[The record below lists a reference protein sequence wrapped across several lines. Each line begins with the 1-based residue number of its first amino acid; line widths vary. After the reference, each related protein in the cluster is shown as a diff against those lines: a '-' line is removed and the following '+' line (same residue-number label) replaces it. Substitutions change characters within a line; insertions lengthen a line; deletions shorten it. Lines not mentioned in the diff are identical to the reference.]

1 MNNFDNYTID
11 EIRREIAGFKND
23 PDVLSLSRYYQAKSF
38 SEILGV
44 SRKELPHSRFIAW
57 LLDANESH
65 GLGFFPIKKLLDS
78 IVLLSQPSVSVPNK
92 GHFDAIITDDLNI
105 VSVEIESE
113 KSIGKHGRVDI
124 YAKISLQG
132 NPHIDTI
139 SIAVENKVTSLETN
153 DQTQRYFEYFENNKD
168 NRTLQLYVYL
178 TPISTLELLEL
189 SEPLCTCKQFIQ
201 INYQSIV
208 DMIIEPALN
217 SDISNKTKNILTEYL
232 QSLSQPSF
240 NDDNEE
246 HQEGLIMAIGTEER
260 ELLKKF
266 WDKNQK
272 LILASLYAMSSDPDQ
287 DKDIRDS
294 ISGALEQMS
303 ENTKDKS
310 LVTIFFEEQ
319 PVIAPFKKAYIGL
332 KTVLL
337 IEEKGL
343 LDHAAFEFLRA
354 DKSCSFNL
362 IKSKDEVTPNEQK
375 YHKYKVE
382 SSAELVYEGKEY
394 YVARNWG
401 IGNITK
407 FIDNIHARFP
417 QISFQINS

>member
-1 MNNFDNYTID
+1 MNNFDNYSID
-11 EIRREIAGFKND
+11 EIRREIARFKND
-23 PDVLSLSRYYQAKSF
+23 PDVLSLSRYYQAKSI

-65 GLGFFPIKKLLDS
+65 GLGYFPIKKMLDL

-92 GHFDAIITDDLNI
+92 THFDAIITDDLNI

-113 KSIGKHGRVDI
+113 KFIGKHGRVDI
-124 YAKISLQG
+124 YVKILLRD

-139 SIAVENKVTSLETN
+139 TIAIENKVTSLETN
-153 DQTQRYFEYFENNKD
+153 DQTQRYFEYFESNKGS
-168 NRTLQLYVYL
+168 RTLQLYIYL

-189 SEPLCTCKQFIQ
+189 SEPLCTCKQFVQ

-217 SDISNKTKNILTEYL
+217 SDISSKTKNILTEYL

-310 LVTIFFEEQ
+310 LITIFFDGQ
-319 PVIAPFKKAYIGL
+319 PLITSIKKADIGL

-337 IEEKGL
+337 VKEKGL
-343 LDHAAFEFLRA
+343 LDSTAFEFLRA
-354 DKSCSFNL
+354 DRSCSFNL

-375 YHKYKVE
+375 YRKYKVE
-382 SSAELVYEGKEY
+382 SSPEIIYDGKEY
-394 YVARNWG
+394 FVARNWG

-407 FIDNIHARFP
+407 FIDNIESRFP
-417 QISFQINS
+417 RVSFEINK

>member
-11 EIRREIAGFKND
+11 EIRREIARFKND

-92 GHFDAIITDDLNI
+92 GYFDAIITDDLNI

-124 YAKISLQG
+124 YAKISLHG

-168 NRTLQLYVYL
+168 NRALQLYVYL
-178 TPISTLELLEL
+178 TPIPTLELLEL

-217 SDISNKTKNILTEYL
+217 SDSSNKTKNILTEYL

-303 ENTKDKS
+303 ESTRDRS
-310 LVTIFFEEQ
+310 LITISFDNEPIVTQFR
-319 PVIAPFKKAYIGL
+319 KADIGQR
-332 KTVLL
+332 TVLL
-337 IEEKGL
+337 LQEKGM
-343 LDHAAFEFLRA
+343 LDDSALEFLRSER
-354 DKSCSFNL
+354 SCSFNL
-362 IKSKDEVTPNEQK
+362 VKSKEEITPGEQQ
-375 YHKYKVE
+375 YRRYRVE
-382 SSAELVYEGKEY
+382 APAELVYNGQEFY
-394 YVARNWG
+394 IARNWG
-401 IGNITK
+401 IGNIPR
-407 FIDNIHARFP
+407 FIQNIQTRFP
-417 QISFQINS
+417 QISFQINA

>member
-1 MNNFDNYTID
+1 MNNYDNYTID

-92 GHFDAIITDDLNI
+92 GYFDAIITDDLNI

-113 KSIGKHGRVDI
+113 KTIGKHGRVDI
-124 YAKISLQG
+124 YTQISLQG
-132 NPHIDTI
+132 NPNIDTI
-139 SIAVENKVTSLETN
+139 AIAIENKVTSLETN

-168 NRTLQLYVYL
+168 TRTLQLYVYL

-189 SEPLCTCKQFIQ
+189 SEPLCACKQFVQ

-208 DMIIEPALN
+208 DMIIEPALH
-217 SDISNKTKNILTEYL
+217 SDISSKTKNILTEYL

-310 LVTIFFEEQ
+310 LITIFFDGQ
-319 PVIAPFKKAYIGL
+319 PVIAPFKKADIGL

-337 IEEKGL
+337 IKEKGL
-343 LDHAAFEFLRA
+343 LDHETFEFLRA

-375 YHKYKVE
+375 YRKYKVE
-382 SSAELVYEGKEY
+382 SSAELVYDDQEF

-401 IGNITK
+401 IGNITR
-407 FIDNIHARFP
+407 FIDNIQKRFP
-417 QISFQINS
+417 KISFQINS